1 MVLNRAT
8 HHYAPNFIDSCI
20 KQFLNDL
27 YTPIILVQNVSKRD
41 TFVKL
46 PFLGS
51 TSFQIQK
58 RTRKLFTN
66 KLTICN
72 LKIVFR
78 HFLQSKAFSPWKTRC
93 YFQDLFTSIGAAMLP
108 IMVRPN
114 VRICEH
120 LGISHF
126 TGKKSEDWQQRANS
140 DPRTTLLLQ
149 LPSTFWRVF
158 YLDQGK

>member
-78 HFLQSKAFSPWKTRC
+78 HFLQSKAFSPSKTRC

-126 TGKKSEDWQQRANS
+126 TGKKVKIDNKELIAIQE
-140 DPRTTLLLQ
+140 Q
-149 LPSTFWRVF
+149 LFCCNCPPSFEEF
-158 YLDQGK
+158 FI